1 MRTPHWLGQTGGG
14 AKRYFGLGFGT
25 GAGFELAR
33 ELVPLLGFALFL
45 ALLLKPVLT
54 LTLAGILILVYV
66 LWRTR
71 HLWHESKEARER
83 REARERW
90 NGGRK

>member
-1 MRTPHWLGQTGGG
+1 MRTHWLNQGGG
-14 AKRYFGLGFGT
+14 AKRYFGLGFGM

-45 ALLLKPVLT
+45 ALLLKPLLT
-54 LTLAGILILVYV
+54 LVGLGVLLAAFVT
-66 LWRTR
+66 WKTR
-71 HLWHESKEARER
+71 HLWHESRDARER